1 MVQLLRTAKNNYMFL
16 LLVALVV
23 AFSLIFPGRFLS
35 PINVSAIF
43 RQFLRLALFALGP
56 TFVVVIGSID
66 LTYVGLWM
74 LGGILVWYA
83 APVLGIWAITVYPML
98 GLVTGLLVGV
108 INVKAKVPSFVLTL
122 SVTVVYW
129 GLTAWLSGGYPRR
142 VPGYE
147 PIAAG
152 LSQYIGGELPRYF
165 PSAVIWAI
173 PIFLAAIIIMRR
185 TKIGTYFYA
194 IGSNEEGVR
203 MTGVDVERYKILAFV
218 LSGLFTG
225 LGLIILFPL
234 MGSSAPV
241 ELKLGSMVDPLVA
254 IVLGGTPLV
263 GGSGGP
269 ERTLLGAL
277 IYAVIHRALALTFW
291 HPELVQLLLGLV
303 VLWAIL
309 IGARRLRGVIIT

>member
-1 MVQLLRTAKNNYMFL
+1 MERLLRTVKNNYMFL

-23 AFSLIFPGRFLS
+23 MFSFVFPGRFLS

-56 TFVVVIGSID
+56 TFVVIIGSID
-66 LTYVGLWM
+66 LTYVGIWM

-83 APVLGIWAITVYPML
+83 APVLGLWAISIYPL
-98 GLVTGLLVGV
+98 IGLVTGLLAGM

-122 SVTVVYW
+122 SITVSYW

-147 PIAAG
+147 AIAAG
-152 LSQYIGGELPRYF
+152 LSQYITGELPRYF
-165 PSAVIWAI
+165 PSAVVWAI
-173 PIFLAAIIIMRR
+173 PIFLIAIIIMKR
-185 TKIGTYFYA
+185 TKIGAYFYA
-194 IGSNEEGVR
+194 IGSNEEGAR
-203 MTGVDVERYKILAFV
+203 MAGVNVEKYKILAFA

-225 LGLIILFPL
+225 LGLVILFPL

-241 ELKLGSMVDPLVA
+241 ELKLGSIVDPLVA

-269 ERTLLGAL
+269 EKTLLGAL
-277 IYAVIHRALALTFW
+277 IYTVIHRALALTFW

-309 IGARRLRGVIIT
+309 LGARRLRGVIVT